1 MAGKAK
7 TQATQ
12 LDADRF
18 LASSAKPADAAVV
31 CAILRKVTGLEPA
44 MWGPTIVG
52 FGERQYELAGGGKGH
67 MSAIGLSPRKPARV
81 FDMRHAEGWDERR
94 SRPGKHST
102 GQGCHYLRTRADMGA
117 RGLDERLAAAWKLV
131 EKV

>member
-18 LASSAKPADAAVV
+18 LAGSAKPADAAVV

-52 FGERQYELAGGGKGH
+52 FGERQYELAGGRKGR
-67 MSAIGLSPRKPARV
+67 MCAIGFSPRKPALV
-81 FDMRHAEGWDERR
+81 FYMRHAEGWDERL
-94 SRPGKHST
+94 SRLGKHST
-102 GQGCHYLRTRADMGA
+102 GKGCLYIKKLADVDAGV
-117 RGLDERLAAAWKLV
+117 LEELLAAAWNAV